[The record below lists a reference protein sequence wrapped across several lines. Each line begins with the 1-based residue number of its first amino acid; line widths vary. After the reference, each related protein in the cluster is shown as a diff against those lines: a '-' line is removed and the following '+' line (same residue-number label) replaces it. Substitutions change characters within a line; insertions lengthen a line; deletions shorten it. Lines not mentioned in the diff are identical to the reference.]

1 MSEFNQ
7 QEQNNSAHFVKKNLK
22 QITAFLVILV
32 LIVGGYFGYLELY
45 QKPREIKAADAMFAA
60 ENYFAQDS
68 SKLVLN
74 GNGTNKGV
82 LYIIKNYSG
91 TKAANLAKYY
101 ADADPFWLNM
111 GNGYGKCLDPA
122 GVTGPCNPKYWE
134 SVLRNPGNS
143 LEGMKEF
150 AMWLPIIKDSAA
162 AAPTA
167 WYFRNE
173 GGNIGSQCVD
183 SQSQITGLVTTNATV
198 FIPGP
203 PSFNESEGSL
213 DYKVLAPHL
222 LADGTVSIKS
232 ADGSVNDFV
241 INGGFISVSKD
252 RVSILGESV
261 S

>member
-101 ADADPFWLNM
+101 AGVSYFKIGDFNKSIEILKSFSTDAIQIQTLA
-111 GNGYGKCLDPA
+111 YGILGDAHAELKKYSEALDYYKKA
-122 GVTGPCNPKYWE
+122 G
-134 SVLRNPGNS
+134 
-143 LEGMKEF
+143 
-150 AMWLPIIKDSAA
+150 
-162 AAPTA
+162 
-167 WYFRNE
+167 
-173 GGNIGSQCVD
+173 
-183 SQSQITGLVTTNATV
+183 TTNTKDDILSSMFLFRAAQLQEVLGKTDDAV
-198 FIPGP
+198 AIYKDIKAKYPKTEIGLNVDKFI
-203 PSFNESEGSL
+203 FKL
-213 DYKVLAPHL
+213 KVQP
-222 LADGTVSIKS
+222 
-232 ADGSVNDFV
+232 
-241 INGGFISVSKD
+241 
-252 RVSILGESV
+252 
-261 S
+261 